1 VFCLTI
7 VEHEAASRVAIQQA
21 MYARVSSI
29 LGADGAPPGS
39 MRPAAHSLPRPIR
52 SAVTAQQIRAPS
64 SGTCGHI
71 DSSPAGTAG
80 RADRAPSGRA
90 AGRGNA
96 RARASRVSKSAC
108 AEERSCRREV
118 FAKAECFP
126 MRAATALT
134 LQCSAP
140 AKRA

>member
-21 MYARVSSI
+21 MYARSHPS
-29 LGADGAPPGS
+29 LELTAP
-39 MRPAAHSLPRPIR
+39 RPARCVPRPTHCRGR
-52 SAVTAQQIRAPS
+52 SALLLQRSRSAHRRQAHAVILTAVPREQPAAQIARLR
-64 SGTCGHI
+64 SGLQDAT
-71 DSSPAGTAG
+71 T
-80 RADRAPSGRA
+80 
-90 AGRGNA
+90 